1 MAETTVAAARADSV
15 AVGTAVGMVA
25 EAMGGALAKA
35 VVDLGMAGT
44 VEGKAVVGMVTG
56 VVVGLAVAKTVLEAR
71 PDWARVETV
80 AVVKRMMTQFAY
92 TRDL

>member
-1 MAETTVAAARADSV
+1 MAGTTVAAARADSV
-15 AVGTAVGMVA
+15 AAGTAVGTA
-25 EAMGGALAKA
+25 TEAMGGAVAKA

-56 VVVGLAVAKTVLEAR
+56 VGLAVAETVLQAR

-80 AVVKRMMTQFAY
+80 VVAKRMMTQFAY